1 MKRKNKK
8 TAPHGRS
15 STFRGKKNGVPN
27 KKKKKKKTSKRE
39 NRGREIAPLAW

>member
-27 KKKKKKKTSKRE
+27 KKKKKKKQVRE
-39 NRGREIAPLAW
+39 KTEGGKLLL

>member
-1 MKRKNKK
+1 MKKKNKK

-27 KKKKKKKTSKRE
+27 KKKKTSKRE
-39 NRGREIAPLAW
+39 NRGRENAPLAW